1 MAIASPDMLFEEI
14 SDYFVSRMTP
24 EAIIAF
30 KPSEALDECLH
41 ELLDKNSEGT
51 LTSEERAEL
60 ERVMHLPPH
69 PPAPSP
75 TQCGRP
81 SFAGGRGAI
90 TRAMSLSPFT
100 WERDGLPKRSD
111 ASRVRGNL
119 DIKVHNTL

>member
-30 KPSEALDECLH
+30 KPSEALDERLH

-60 ERVMHLPPH
+60 DHFMQMNHLLILLK
-69 PPAPSP
+69 AKARLKLADQS
-75 TQCGRP
+75 
-81 SFAGGRGAI
+81 
-90 TRAMSLSPFT
+90 
-100 WERDGLPKRSD
+100 
-111 ASRVRGNL
+111 
-119 DIKVHNTL
+119 

>member
-60 ERVMHLPPH
+60 DHFMQMNHLLILLKAKARH
-69 PPAPSP
+69 
-75 TQCGRP
+75 R
-81 SFAGGRGAI
+81 
-90 TRAMSLSPFT
+90 L
-100 WERDGLPKRSD
+100 
-111 ASRVRGNL
+111 ASA
-119 DIKVHNTL
+119 